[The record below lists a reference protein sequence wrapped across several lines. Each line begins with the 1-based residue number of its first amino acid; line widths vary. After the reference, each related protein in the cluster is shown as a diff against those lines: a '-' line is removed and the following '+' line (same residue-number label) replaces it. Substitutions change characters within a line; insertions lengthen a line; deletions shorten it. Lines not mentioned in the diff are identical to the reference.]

1 MKPQVDRW
9 GGQDLN
15 LRPTDYEFDPALS
28 PTREIE
34 PRESLT
40 SGFSPQRNPSL
51 RKASQ
56 SVAGPVRDTSRAGLA
71 EHRESELLCIHTSE
85 RVRLNR
91 GLLPGTTCWRTGRA
105 APLGRQVVRRS
116 RSRRCLVDWRSAGRR
131 TDALQEL
138 PSTVSALRRISFFR
152 FLTDP
157 DLSRLSR
164 IRRRHTELRRSLAW
178 SPLQCS
184 PQSPSTGR

>member
-1 MKPQVDRW
+1 VDEHYDLVVIRSSQ
-9 GGQDLN
+9 GG
-15 LRPTDYEFDPALS
+15 
-28 PTREIE
+28 E
-34 PRESLT
+34 P
-40 SGFSPQRNPSL
+40 
-51 RKASQ
+51 
-56 SVAGPVRDTSRAGLA
+56 PVSTEGDG
-71 EHRESELLCIHTSE
+71 
-85 RVRLNR
+85 
-91 GLLPGTTCWRTGRA
+91 
-105 APLGRQVVRRS
+105 VVREM
-116 RSRRCLVDWRSAGRR
+116 
-131 TDALQEL
+131 DALQEL